1 MEEVFPRVVFHF
13 FGVPVRD
20 TVISTWVMMVAV
32 VLGSIWIT
40 RALPTAAE
48 LLLEY
53 LNETFS
59 DVLGRPAWSFIPL
72 LGSLLIFIALADNLS
87 VIPLLTAPTKDINTP
102 LALAIVVFVL
112 VHYYGLREKGVGRYL
127 KQQLS
132 PMIVLDLIGQL
143 SRTMSLTLRLF
154 GNIVSG
160 EMIVA
165 VIFSLTP
172 VIAPLPMMGLSL
184 FTGVLQAYI
193 FTMLASS
200 YIASALEE

>member
-1 MEEVFPRVVFHF
+1 MEEVFPRVVFHPL
-13 FGVPVRD
+13 GVPVRD

-59 DVLGRPAWSFIPL
+59 DVLGRSAWSFIPL
-72 LGSLLIFIALADNLS
+72 LGSLFIFIALADNLS
-87 VIPLLTAPTKDINTP
+87 VIPMLTAPTKDINTP
-102 LALAIVVFVL
+102 LALAIVVFFL
-112 VHYYGLREKGVGRYL
+112 VHYYGLREKGIGRYL

-143 SRTMSLTLRLF
+143 SRTMSLALRLF
-154 GNIVSG
+154 GNILSG

-172 VIAPLPMMGLSL
+172 VVAPLPMVGLSL

-200 YIASALEE
+200 YIASALKE